1 MQLNI
6 KNEYDTLK
14 SVVVS
19 SAEYFNSDNLVLN
32 NETIKYYMENGG
44 IPSREN
50 LLIEQK
56 KFWEILRNKGI
67 NVLVAEQVD
76 DARGQMFTRDLAFVI
91 GNKLFISN
99 MRKENRKAAIN
110 GWSKIIDD
118 VNYDNIIK
126 VPSDIYLEGGD
137 VLVDGNKVFVGISER
152 TTMEGV
158 QFLKNVLSEE
168 YEVIPLILKPG
179 FLHLDVVF
187 TIINSSLSLV
197 YKEGFDEESFDKLCD
212 YKKILIT
219 EEEQFKLGTNVFVI
233 DKNNIIVNVNH
244 KRIIEEIKNNGLNVI
259 PLDFSETSKVGGA
272 FRCVTCPLER
282 ID

>member
-1 MQLNI
+1 
-6 KNEYDTLK
+6 
-14 SVVVS
+14 
-19 SAEYFNSDNLVLN
+19 
-32 NETIKYYMENGG
+32 
-44 IPSREN
+44 
-50 LLIEQK
+50 
-56 KFWEILRNKGI
+56 
-67 NVLVAEQVD
+67 
-76 DARGQMFTRDLAFVI
+76 MFTRDLAFVI
-91 GNKLFISN
+91 GDKLFISN
-99 MRKENRKAAIN
+99 MRKENRKTAIN
-110 GWSKIIDD
+110 GWSKIINDINC
-118 VNYDNIIK
+118 VNIVK

-137 VLVDGNKVFVGISER
+137 VLVDGKKIFVGISER

-168 YEVIPLILKPG
+168 YEVIPLMLKPG

-187 TIINSSLSLV
+187 TIINPNLSLV

-212 YKKILIT
+212 YKKILLT

-244 KRIIEEIKNNGLNVI
+244 KRIIAEIKENGLSVI
-259 PLDFSETSKVGGA
+259 PLEFSETSKVGGA